1 MCHVSCVH
9 NSVKSYYQ
17 TLTVPELTSKRSTT
31 TFPSNLSITGC
42 IILQLK
48 SPPPQGEIIW
58 QRKDRYLFYML
69 HNSNWV
75 DPVPLHK
82 NGFTSRL
89 MKFPDGRDESYLD
102 RLLHNRLKLC
112 IGQTGIRRRATDY
125 TFSVSCT

>member
-1 MCHVSCVH
+1 
-9 NSVKSYYQ
+9 
-17 TLTVPELTSKRSTT
+17 
-31 TFPSNLSITGC
+31 
-42 IILQLK
+42 
-48 SPPPQGEIIW
+48 
-58 QRKDRYLFYML
+58 ML